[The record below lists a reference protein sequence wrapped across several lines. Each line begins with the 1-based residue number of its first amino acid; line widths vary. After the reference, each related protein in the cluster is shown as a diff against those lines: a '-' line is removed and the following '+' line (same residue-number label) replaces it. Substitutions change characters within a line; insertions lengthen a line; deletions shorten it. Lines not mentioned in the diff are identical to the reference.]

1 MGLRPRAFLAGI
13 LGFTVAFVV
22 ACGGGNGLL
31 SSGQAGNLSGKVDA
45 VESALGA
52 HNCGGARNAA
62 QNLQNAV
69 AALPS
74 TINTTLA
81 QNLGQGA
88 STLSQLASR
97 DCTTSTS
104 HSTSTSTSTST
115 SSTPTTTA
123 TVTKTHTQTTQ
134 TTQATATNPGPT
146 GTSPTSS
153 NGGAGIG
160 TTPGNQNGQ

>member
-31 SSGQAGNLSGKVDA
+31 SSDQAANLSSKLDA
-45 VESALGA
+45 VDSAVGG
-52 HNCGGARNAA
+52 HNCGQAHSAA
-62 QNLQNAV
+62 QNLQDAV

-74 TINTTLA
+74 TVNSSLTR
-81 QNLGQGA
+81 NLSQGA
-88 STLSQLASR
+88 DTLSQLAGS
-97 DCTTSTS
+97 DCTTSTTTS
-104 HSTSTSTSTST
+104 SKTTSSTSTST
-115 SSTPTTTA
+115 TPTTTA
-123 TVTKTHTQTTQ
+123 TVTKTQTQSTQTS
-134 TTQATATNPGPT
+134 QATATKPGGT

-160 TTPGNQNGQ
+160 TTPNQNGQ